1 MELSEAIKGR
11 RSVRRFR
18 PDPIPKDVIE
28 RIIELA
34 QWAPSAMNRQDW
46 RFIVVEGE
54 KKEALLKITAT
65 AFDHF
70 RPVLEKNFPDKPK
83 VLEASKRFFETYG
96 SAPTIILAYGGHFPM
111 GMADPY
117 SVSLAVQNLLL
128 AAHDAGLGAVWADA
142 AVFYKEKEINELMGM
157 EGRKLVCLIP
167 IGYPDETPRATPRQD
182 GRVLW
187 TQS

>member
-18 PDPIPKDVIE
+18 PDPVPRDVIE
-28 RIIELA
+28 RILELA

-65 AFDHF
+65 AFEYF
-70 RPVLEKNFPDKPK
+70 RPILEKNFPDKPK
-83 VLEASKRFFETYG
+83 VIDASKRFFETYG
-96 SAPTIILAYGGHFPM
+96 GAPVVIVAYGGHFAT
-111 GMADPY
+111 GKEDPY

-128 AAHDAGLGAVWADA
+128 AVHNEGLGAVWADA
-142 AVFYKEKEINELMGM
+142 AAFYKEKEINELMAM
-157 EGRKLVCLIP
+157 EGRKLITLIP
-167 IGYPDETPRATPRQD
+167 IGYPDETPRAAPRQE
-182 GRVLW
+182 GRVRW
-187 TQS
+187 VQN